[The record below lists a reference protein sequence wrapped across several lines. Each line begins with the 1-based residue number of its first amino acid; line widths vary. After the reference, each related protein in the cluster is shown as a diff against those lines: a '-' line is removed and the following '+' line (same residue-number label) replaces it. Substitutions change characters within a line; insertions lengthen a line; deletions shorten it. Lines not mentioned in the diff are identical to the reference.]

1 MGSPDTT
8 KPASPHGFARAVPT
22 GRGEPTRL
30 GAARSRAGSQE
41 GRIAPRRL
49 RWGQRQFLELQLGYG
64 GLGARPATAPPRH
77 RTLGVQGEGAEGN
90 AARLGRFPWDE
101 AWWKRPPT
109 RPAPLPDAAG
119 SAVTPHVGPGGDA
132 ACTCP
137 RQRQGAKPSTKG
149 TAEGTGA
156 AERPPA
162 ASRLLLP
169 AVVLTSAAG
178 KASSVPCPRGAPSLP
193 PACPGGG

>member
-8 KPASPHGFARAVPT
+8 KPPSPHGFARAVPT

-132 ACTCP
+132 PRAHALGKGEGPGQARRGQRKERVLLKGHPPPLACSFPLSC
-137 RQRQGAKPSTKG
+137 
-149 TAEGTGA
+149 
-156 AERPPA
+156 
-162 ASRLLLP
+162 
-169 AVVLTSAAG
+169 
-178 KASSVPCPRGAPSLP
+178 
-193 PACPGGG
+193 